1 MVEHTMHN
9 NNNNNN
15 DDDDGAQVSKTN
27 KFIKFK
33 HRESY
38 VTQLLENDSNLRTIH
53 NMIVML
59 VIVFLLYTIEDIIK
73 EPAKYEEIYEVI
85 LWNVSDLGSVIR
97 IWLMMNMIV
106 LGLHYP
112 LVLFNN
118 FLQYRWLLINNPEK
132 DRQYAGCLHRTILY
146 TIYGCISIFGILIY
160 CTYSVLINDIK
171 LTGSFS
177 LLLEMTRLLMKSHS
191 FFVEK
196 KDLNIGKETLAS
208 LISQEHKNIYRSF
221 WSLSS
226 RARFR
231 KFIYYLFAPTLLY
244 RDSYPRTEKIRW
256 IRAINFG
263 LQFILTALLSFYVLY
278 QGFVVNLKKTGIEP
292 LGLNF
297 KLFYQ
302 IIVYGLIFYWIFFY
316 FFFHAYHNFTAELLR
331 FGDRHYYDDFWNSKS
346 AQEYFRKWNHVVQ
359 QWLYVY
365 IFIPIDNRFHN
376 RVLTNLAVFTTSA
389 LMHEYIIGF
398 TFRFFF
404 PINLFIFFCSQITY
418 YLEKFGL
425 IKGMTSFPLSLTMWS
440 ILVAIVTVEWNV
452 RTNCPLPEKSSLLKH
467 ILPRFINYVTF

>member
-1 MVEHTMHN
+1 MN
-9 NNNNNN
+9 NE
-15 DDDDGAQVSKTN
+15 TN
-27 KFIKFK
+27 KPMVTTTTTTTTTTKKIIRFK
-33 HRESY
+33 NRESLL
-38 VTQLLENDSNLRTIH
+38 TQMFANDANLRTIH

-106 LGLHYP
+106 LCLHYP

-244 RDSYPRTEKIRW
+244 RDSYPRTKKIRW
-256 IRAINFG
+256 ICAVNFG
-263 LQFILTALLSFYVLY
+263 LQFILTVLLMLSDVSRFCCQSEKNWHRTTSAQFQIALPNYRLWNNSLLAV
-278 QGFVVNLKKTGIEP
+278 
-292 LGLNF
+292 
-297 KLFYQ
+297 
-302 IIVYGLIFYWIFFY
+302 FY
-316 FFFHAYHNFTAELLR
+316 FFFHAYLNFTAELLR

-376 RVLTNLAVFTTSA
+376 RVLTNLAVFITSA
-389 LMHEYIIGF
+389 LAHEYIIGF
-398 TFRFFF
+398 TLRFFF
-404 PINLFIFFCSQITY
+404 PINLIAMIVLTQSVYFM
-418 YLEKFGL
+418 EKFNF
-425 IKGMTSFPLSLTMWS
+425 IKTMDSFVIESIVSWS
-440 ILVAIVTVEWNV
+440 IMVAIFIIEWYS
-452 RTNCPLPEKSSLLKH
+452 RIKCPLPEHLKSW
-467 ILPRFINYVTF
+467 INLPRSFYCVKL

>member
-1 MVEHTMHN
+1 MVTTTTT
-9 NNNNNN
+9 
-15 DDDDGAQVSKTN
+15 K
-27 KFIKFK
+27 KIIRFK
-33 HRESY
+33 NRESLL
-38 VTQLLENDSNLRTIH
+38 TQMFANDANLRTIH

-73 EPAKYEEIYEVI
+73 EPAKYEEIYKVI

-118 FLQYRWLLINNPEK
+118 FLQYRWLLINNPENDK
-132 DRQYAGCLHRTILY
+132 QYAGCLHRTILY

-196 KDLNIGKETLAS
+196 KDLYIDKETLAC
-208 LISQEHKNIYRSF
+208 LISQEPKNIYRSF

-226 RARFR
+226 RAQFW

-244 RDSYPRTEKIRW
+244 RDSYPRTKKIRW
-256 IRAINFG
+256 ICAVNFG
-263 LQFILTALLSFYVLY
+263 LQFILTVLLMFYLTY

-292 LGLNF
+292 LVLNF
-297 KLFYQ
+297 KLLYQ
-302 IIVYGLIFYWIFFY
+302 IIAYGIILYWLFFY
-316 FFFHAYHNFTAELLR
+316 FFFHAYLNFTAELLR

-376 RVLTNLAVFTTSA
+376 RVLTNVAVFITSA
-389 LMHEYIIGF
+389 LVHEYIIGF
-398 TFRFFF
+398 TLRFFF
-404 PINLFIFFCSQITY
+404 PVNLIAMIVLTQSVYFM
-418 YLEKFGL
+418 EKFNL
-425 IKGMTSFPLSLTMWS
+425 IKTINHFLIVSIVTWS
-440 ILVAIVTVEWNV
+440 IMVAIFIIEWYS
-452 RTNCPLPEKSSLLKH
+452 RIKCPLPEHLKSW
-467 ILPRFINYVTF
+467 INLPRSFYCVKL